1 MSLYVRIKKNFT
13 SFKLD
18 VDLSTNDVSALLG
31 ASGSGKSLTLKCI
44 AGIVKPDEGVIIL
57 NGRTLFD
64 SSKHINLPPQKRKV
78 GYLFQNY
85 ALFPNM
91 NVKDNIMCGMKTMP
105 RFLSFIKQDR
115 YKEIISLLKLEGLQ
129 YHKPSQLSGG
139 EQQRVAL
146 ARILVSS
153 PDIILLDE
161 PFSALDEH
169 LRTTLQI
176 EMKDV
181 LKRFNKDVIIVTHNK
196 DEASLLAGSI
206 AIIDDGRVI
215 DYQKTLD
222 IFDNPKYIATG
233 KILGYKNFSFIRNGL
248 TEWGF
253 SLPSKEGY
261 NYISIGND
269 AFSIEEKENRHDIE
283 VINYLRESSDYLV
296 IFRFASQEKD
306 SPNLFWRV
314 KAKDVNIDKVASLG
328 FKTKDIKYLIN

>member
-1 MSLYVRIKKNFT
+1 MSLLVRIKKDFG

-18 VDLSTNDVSALLG
+18 VDLTTSGISALLG
-31 ASGSGKSLTLKCI
+31 ASGSGKSMTLKCI
-44 AGIVKPDEGVIIL
+44 AGIVKPDEGIIIL

-105 RFLSFIKQDR
+105 RFLSFIKKDI
-115 YKEIISLLKLEGLQ
+115 YKEVISLLKLEGLEN
-129 YHKPSQLSGG
+129 HKPSQLSGG
-139 EQQRVAL
+139 QQQRVAL

-153 PDIILLDE
+153 PEIILLDE

-181 LKRFNKDVIIVTHNK
+181 LKRFNKDAIIVTHNK
-196 DEASLLAGSI
+196 NEASLLSSHI
-206 AIIDDGRVI
+206 AIIDNGTVI
-215 DYQKTLD
+215 DYQETLD
-222 IFDNPKYIATG
+222 IFDNPKYISTA
-233 KILGYKNFSFIRNGL
+233 KILDYKNYSFIQEGN

-253 SLPSKEGY
+253 SLPFKEGY
-261 NYISIGND
+261 NYITISND
-269 AFSIEEKENRHDIE
+269 AFSIEEKENRQDIE
-283 VINYLRESSDYLV
+283 IINYLRESSDYLV
-296 IFRFASQEKD
+296 IFRFINQDKD
-306 SPNLFWRV
+306 SPNLYWRV
-314 KAKDVNIDKVASLG
+314 KAKDVDIDKVISLG